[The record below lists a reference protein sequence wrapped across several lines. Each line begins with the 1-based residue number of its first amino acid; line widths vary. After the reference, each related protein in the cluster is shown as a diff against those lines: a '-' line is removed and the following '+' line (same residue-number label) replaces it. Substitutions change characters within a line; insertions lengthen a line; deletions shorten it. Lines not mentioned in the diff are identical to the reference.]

1 MKETA
6 IHQETVFSGRVLH
19 VRVDKVELE
28 NGRQSTR
35 EICLHPGGV
44 GVLPLTEDG
53 QVVLVQQFRYAY
65 GEELWEIPAGKL
77 ERGEEPAVCGAREL
91 KEETGYTAKELI
103 PLGCIYPS
111 PGYVDERLYIFLA
124 KGLSEGEATPDE
136 EEFVNVKKIPFED
149 LLAQVMRDEI
159 HDGKTVTAVLKTAR
173 ILEEEQHG

>member
-44 GVLPLTEDG
+44 GVLPLTDKG
-53 QVVLVQQFRYAY
+53 NVVLVQQFRYAY
-65 GEELWEIPAGKL
+65 GKELWEIPAGKL
-77 ERGEEPAVCGAREL
+77 EPGEDPAECGAREL
-91 KEETGYTAKELI
+91 REETGYTAAKLI

-111 PGYVDERLYIFLA
+111 PGYGDERLYIFLA
-124 KGLSEGEATPDE
+124 KGLSAGEATPDE
-136 EEFVNVKKIPFED
+136 GEFVSVREIPFED
-149 LLAQVMRDEI
+149 LLTQVMRDEI
-159 HDGKTVTAVLKTAR
+159 HDAKTVTAVLKTAR
-173 ILEEEQHG
+173 ILEEGQNG

>member
-1 MKETA
+1 MKEFA
-6 IHQETVFSGRVLH
+6 IHQETIFSGKVLH
-19 VRVDKVELE
+19 VRVDQVELE

-53 QVVLVQQFRYAY
+53 NVVLVQQFRYAY
-65 GEELWEIPAGKL
+65 GEDLWEIPAGKL
-77 ERGEEPAVCGAREL
+77 EPGEDPAVCGAREL
-91 KEETGYTAKELI
+91 KEETGYTAQELI

-124 KGLSEGEATPDE
+124 KGLSEGEASPDE
-136 EEFVNVKKIPFED
+136 GEFLNVKKIPFKD

-159 HDGKTVTAVLKTAR
+159 HDAKTVTATLKTAR
-173 ILEEEQHG
+173 ILEEGHHG